1 MNVKQYSK
9 SLIKWGFFFVLGCQN
24 SLTAQIPNYIPT
36 DSLVVDSLLKNSDL
50 EEDDLVLQQLSMIRK
65 IDSLQL
71 KQNSKAQIIQKDTS
85 SNTILPSRK
94 EKREQRKIER
104 KPPDRK
110 Q

>member
-1 MNVKQYSK
+1 MAKRGMTAPDSTNYGFYSVRLRE
-9 SLIKWGFFFVLGCQN
+9 SLRSGL
-24 SLTAQIPNYIPT
+24 PT

-50 EEDDLVLQQLSMIRK
+50 EEDDLVLQQLSIIRK